1 VVESGSEC
9 VPSTCCSRRSVD
21 MSIIVHI
28 SPSYQV
34 VIPVNMV
41 PRAPWKMSL
50 TKPENVAGR
59 STGGDR
65 PALERGS
72 RDAKKVEDEECR

>member
-1 VVESGSEC
+1 VLKSGSEC
-9 VPSTCCSRRSVD
+9 VPSACCCPSLGAHVT
-21 MSIIVHI
+21 IVHI
-28 SPSYQV
+28 APSYQGV
-34 VIPVNMV
+34 SRSTWFP
-41 PRAPWKMSL
+41 APWKMSL

-72 RDAKKVEDEECR
+72 RDAKEVEDEKCR